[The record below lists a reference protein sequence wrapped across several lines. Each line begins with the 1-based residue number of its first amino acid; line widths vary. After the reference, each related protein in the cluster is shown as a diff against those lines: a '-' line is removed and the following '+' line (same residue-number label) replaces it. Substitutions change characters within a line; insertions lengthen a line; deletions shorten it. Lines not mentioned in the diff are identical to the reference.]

1 MTLPAAKKSGF
12 LPRDG
17 QKSSVRFQFIE
28 KMGALSVFLGSV
40 VYLHILGQGLVFL
53 NTHEAV
59 YDLMEKRSDI
69 YSDKPQLVLSFEN
82 FWRNSDPLFVVGNG
96 WRIVSGFSSY
106 LVVLELK
113 PVAGVAA
120 KIW

>member
-59 YDLMEKRSDI
+59 YDLMEKRNDI
-69 YSDKPQLVLSFEN
+69 YSDKPQLVLSFE
-82 FWRNSDPLFVVGNG
+82 
-96 WRIVSGFSSY
+96 Y
-106 LVVLELK
+106 
-113 PVAGVAA
+113 
-120 KIW
+120 